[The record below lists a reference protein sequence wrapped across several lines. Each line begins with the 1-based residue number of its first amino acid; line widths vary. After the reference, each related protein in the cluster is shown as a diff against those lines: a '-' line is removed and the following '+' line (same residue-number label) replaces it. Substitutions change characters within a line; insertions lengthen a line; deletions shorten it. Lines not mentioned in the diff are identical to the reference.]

1 MFFFRDGLFWMF
13 AINDDFV
20 FYFIKRAGFFKKMR
34 LTINVNEE
42 ENLPKENGQNG
53 MVEQE
58 KKAKSLFCSLT
69 ER

>member
-1 MFFFRDGLFWMF
+1 MALFGCRLLMMIFFH
-13 AINDDFV
+13 
-20 FYFIKRAGFFKKMR
+20 FIKRVGFFKKMR
-34 LTINVNEE
+34 LTINVNED